1 MKKAYFTKAFAAV
14 FLAWTM
20 AVMPIATIAQT
31 RISMPRN
38 KYKVQDDVEIGRKAA
53 ADVEK
58 QMPMLNDPLTQQ
70 YVESVGRRLVASIPP
85 EFQQP
90 AFDYEFKVVN
100 ASDINAFAL
109 PGGPMFVDR
118 GMIEAA
124 KTEGEMAG
132 VMAHEMSHV
141 ALRHGTAQ
149 ATKQGSVGNQL
160 GVIGLILGGAILGG
174 QSGAQLGM
182 LGAQA
187 WMTKYSR
194 EYEKQADILGSHI
207 MANAGYDPRD
217 LANMF
222 RTIEQQG
229 GSRAPQWLSSHPDP
243 GNRYQYIN
251 QEASY
256 LRVSPDPI
264 KVTRDFSRV
273 QERLRSMPRAMT
285 MEQIE
290 AASKNGQGPV
300 QNPTAGG
307 RYSTNVGN
315 PSTRTRAYS
324 SGNWLRLNI
333 PSDWRDFS
341 NGDSVQFAPEGA
353 YGDNGITHGAI
364 IGIDRS
370 NSSSLSQA
378 SQDYVNAM
386 LQGNSYLRQQSG
398 FSRYNFAGRQGY
410 RVVLSGRSPITGRA
424 EVVTVYTTQLSD
436 GRLFYADTVAP
447 QEDTYQYSNAFRNM
461 LNSVQI
467 ND

>member
-14 FLAWTM
+14 LLAWTM
-20 AVMPIATIAQT
+20 SVLPLAAIAQT

-58 QMPMLNDPLTQQ
+58 QMPILNDALTQQ

-90 AFDYEFKVVN
+90 AFDYEFQVIN

-149 ATKQGSVGNQL
+149 ATKQGSIGNQL
-160 GVIGLILGGAILGG
+160 GIIGMVLGGAILGG

-194 EYEKQADILGSHI
+194 EYEKQADILGAHSMI
-207 MANAGYDPRD
+207 KKEYDPRD
-217 LANMF
+217 LADMF

-229 GSRAPQWLSSHPDP
+229 GRRAPQWLSSHPDP

-273 QERLRSMPRAMT
+273 QERLRSMPRAMS
-285 MEQIE
+285 MAQIE
-290 AASKNGQGPV
+290 QGSKNGQGTT
-300 QNPTAGG
+300 QSPTAGG
-307 RYSTNVGN
+307 RYSTNIGY

-333 PSDWRDFS
+333 PSDWRDFP
-341 NGDSVQFAPEGA
+341 NGESVQFAPEGA
-353 YGDNGITHGAI
+353 YGDSGITHGAI
-364 IGIDRS
+364 IGVDRA
-370 NSSSLSQA
+370 NSSGLSQA
-378 SQDYVNAM
+378 TQEYVNSV

-398 FSRYNFAGRQGY
+398 LSRYNLSGRDGY
-410 RVVLSGRSPITGRA
+410 KAVLSGRSPITGRT
-424 EVVTVYTTQLSD
+424 EIVTVYTTQLND

-447 QEDTYQYSNAFRNM
+447 QEDTYRYNNAFRNM
-461 LNSVQI
+461 LNSIQI